1 MNVRISPACIM
12 TGEKREHLFIEKVMH
27 EFFMKRFRPAVL
39 IQVNILPVQFLQY
52 FGEYAIVF
60 ALLSVHLFRD
70 FGKRLFGF
78 RPAFFGEVLFHDYSP
93 VLGNPYFVKLFEIG
107 RIDRQELDTLI
118 DRERFILRFQ
128 QNAIVEGQP
137 ANITFKVFM

>member
-12 TGEKREHLFIEKVMH
+12 TGERKG
-27 EFFMKRFRPAVL
+27 
-39 IQVNILPVQFLQY
+39 NT
-52 FGEYAIVF
+52 
-60 ALLSVHLFRD
+60 
-70 FGKRLFGF
+70 
-78 RPAFFGEVLFHDYSP
+78 FFGEVLFHDYSP